1 METLVKEMMEK
12 LIKNK
17 NTIDEESMRKTLN
30 EIYYIGQVVGVQKEK
45 EKLPMISKIDVGF

>member
-17 NTIDEESMRKTLN
+17 NTIDEVSMRKTLN